1 MEDIDEGSLNTGQPL
16 PLSWSTEKTHRVI
29 RLGAKAHML
38 ELADPRLLSSTEL
51 QHWRDVT

>member
-38 ELADPRLLSSTEL
+38 ELADPHLLSFTEL
-51 QHWRDVT
+51 QHWRGMT